1 VIAAVAAALA
11 FAAQAPR
18 VEFHAYRV
26 TGAAGT
32 ERVDF
37 AGDPAAGCADRGVCG
52 FSGTETF
59 VPVRPDPGQLATFT
73 RTAGRISGQA
83 IFNGG
88 NTTASVATAGS
99 DTPCTDALFVRRAVV
114 TFRRAGP
121 KVEAILHGPAGEPP
135 LAQDAGIFAT
145 HCAGPRVADL
155 ARAGALP
162 SAVVGVSDLRRPTI
176 LLRLAADTTFSQA
189 GFSGH
194 VVADVRVR
202 LKRDRRLEQLLRASG
217 GLLSQAGLLGSS
229 VAP

>member
-1 VIAAVAAALA
+1 MIVAFAAALA

-52 FSGTETF
+52 FSGSETF
-59 VPVRPDPGQLATFT
+59 VPVRPDPGELATFT
-73 RTAGRISGQA
+73 RTGRRIGGQA
-83 IFNGG
+83 VFNGG
-88 NTTASVATAGS
+88 NTTASVASAGS
-99 DTPCTDALFVRRAVV
+99 DATCTDALVVRRAVV
-114 TFRRAGP
+114 TFRPAGP
-121 KVEAILHGPAGEPP
+121 KVRAILHGPAGEPP
-135 LAQDAGIFAT
+135 VAQDAAVFAT
-145 HCAGPRVADL
+145 HCAGPRVGDL
-155 ARAGALP
+155 ALAGALP
-162 SAVVGVSDLRRPTI
+162 SAVVPVSALRKPMI

-217 GLLSQAGLLGSS
+217 GLLSQADLLGSS